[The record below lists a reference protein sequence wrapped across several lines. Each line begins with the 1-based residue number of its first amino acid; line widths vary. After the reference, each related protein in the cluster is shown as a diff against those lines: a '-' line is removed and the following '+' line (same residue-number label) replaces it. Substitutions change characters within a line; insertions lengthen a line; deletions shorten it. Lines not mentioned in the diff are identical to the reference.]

1 MRYKS
6 RGEKYHKK
14 LVGKQDL
21 QPIVELD
28 NQRQLGSKVGEPS
41 LGWSCSCAVVIRL
54 VELNFSRQ
62 S

>member
-1 MRYKS
+1 MRYES

-14 LVGKQDL
+14 SVGKQDL
-21 QPIVELD
+21 RLIVALD
-28 NQRQLGSKVGEPS
+28 NQRRLDCKVGEPS
-41 LGWSCSCAVVIRL
+41 LGWSCSCAVAIRL